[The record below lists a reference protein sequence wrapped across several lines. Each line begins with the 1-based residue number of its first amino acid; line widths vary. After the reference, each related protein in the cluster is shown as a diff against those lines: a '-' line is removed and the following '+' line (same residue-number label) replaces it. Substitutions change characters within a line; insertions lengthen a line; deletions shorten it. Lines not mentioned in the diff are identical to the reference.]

1 MSKTTTIIGNSEAIV
16 ELKEKIKQIA
26 NAKATIL
33 ITGESGTGK
42 ELVAKM
48 LHSESKRITANFVP
62 INCGAIP
69 TELLESELFGHEKG
83 AFTGAVSARIGRFEL
98 ANQGTLFLDEISEMP
113 LFMQVKLLR
122 VLQEQVLE
130 RLGSTKS
137 VNINVRIIAATNKDL
152 DSLVEDGTFR
162 EDLFYRLNVV
172 PLNIVPLRERLED
185 LPLLIEHFQNQI
197 EDYDGGKVKFT
208 DSAYDAMVNY
218 SWPGNVREL
227 YNIVERVTVLYPKQ
241 DITIAQIPQKIKI
254 GGGIAKTSTLSQKI
268 ITNPYELG
276 DNFSLKDKI
285 CEIESTY
292 IKKALAENNGVVAQ
306 AANALGIR
314 RTTLVEKL
322 KKLNIEPKSL
332 REAR

>member
-1 MSKTTTIIGNSEAIV
+1 
-16 ELKEKIKQIA
+16 
-26 NAKATIL
+26 
-33 ITGESGTGK
+33 
-42 ELVAKM
+42 
-48 LHSESKRITANFVP
+48 
-62 INCGAIP
+62 
-69 TELLESELFGHEKG
+69 
-83 AFTGAVSARIGRFEL
+83 
-98 ANQGTLFLDEISEMP
+98 
-113 LFMQVKLLR
+113 
-122 VLQEQVLE
+122 
-130 RLGSTKS
+130 
-137 VNINVRIIAATNKDL
+137 
-152 DSLVEDGTFR
+152 
-162 EDLFYRLNVV
+162 
-172 PLNIVPLRERLED
+172 
-185 LPLLIEHFQNQI
+185 
-197 EDYDGGKVKFT
+197 
-208 DSAYDAMVNY
+208 MVNY